1 MGYKST
7 FLISKM
13 DCPSEERM
21 IRMKLEDVNS
31 IQKLDF
37 DIPNRK
43 LVIFHAEKNNDI
55 EKALSE
61 LNLGSKIINSEETGN
76 TFKTKINISK
86 MDCPSE
92 ERMIRMKLEGNQ
104 EIKSLEFDIPNRNLT
119 VYHTGESQPIL
130 RVLEELNL
138 GSKLIETNQEENFIK
153 AEEENPEAQRKL
165 LWTVLIINFLFFII
179 EITSGFISGSMG
191 LVADS
196 LDMLADAIVY
206 SLSLYAVGAA
216 ISRKKS
222 VAKISGYFQLILA
235 ALGFIEVIRRFTG
248 AEFIPNFQTM
258 IAVSFM
264 ALIANSI
271 CLYLLQKSKSN
282 EVHMKASTIFTSND
296 VIINIGVIAAGILV
310 QVTKSNKP
318 DLIIGTIV
326 FLLVIQGAF
335 RILKLAK

>member
-1 MGYKST
+1 
-7 FLISKM
+7 M

-21 IRMKLEDVNS
+21 IRMKLEDFHT
-31 IQKLDF
+31 IQNLDF

-43 LVIFHAEKNNDI
+43 LIVVHAEKNNDI
-55 EKALSE
+55 EKALND
-61 LNLGSKIINSEETGN
+61 LNLGSKLINSEETGN

-92 ERMIRMKLEGNQ
+92 ERMIRMKLEGNE
-104 EIKSLEFDIPNRNLT
+104 EIKNLEFDIPNRNLT
-119 VYHTGESQPIL
+119 VYHIGESQPIL
-130 RVLEELNL
+130 KILEELNL
-138 GSKLIETNQEENFIK
+138 GSKLIETTQEENFIK
-153 AEEENPEAQRKL
+153 TEENPETQKKL
-165 LWTVLIINFLFFII
+165 LWTVLIINFLFFVI
-179 EITSGFISGSMG
+179 EIISGFLSGSMG

-248 AEFIPNFQTM
+248 AESIPNFQTM
-258 IAVSFM
+258 IGVSFM

-296 VIINIGVIAAGILV
+296 VVINIGVIAAGILV

-326 FLLVIQGAF
+326 FLLVVQGAF